1 MSEEQENTDFVE
13 RLKKMR
19 NDMKTPSVIGDTV
32 NKLEEIKKENEDLK
46 EKIKI
51 KDELIKRSEEL
62 LKKTLEAREKL
73 RKENEDTLNR
83 LQLDIGEKDETLK
96 QKDKELYELRLKAEN
111 SFEEPDIKEK
121 LISISDSVVNE
132 AVQLDLQNQIFALEN
147 NVKTLEF
154 TIETL
159 NLEIDKLK
167 KELSEKEES
176 STIDYVIP
184 VIEPVTPPAEP
195 ELAEPEPAEP
205 EPAQPSNTLETLCQD
220 LQTDLNRYKT
230 IVATLKNE
238 NTTLKTNLESKGT
251 PIVVDNT
258 DELKNENLSLKS
270 QVSELTQKMSEF
282 QKSLQSVPLETTKK
296 EDSDIKIR
304 ALQEEIRE
312 KEKKITD
319 LEASTTVQVI
329 ATPSGPVSGLV
340 EDLQNQIN
348 KLKIALMDKNKV
360 INELKK

>member
-1 MSEEQENTDFVE
+1 MSEEQENADFVE
-13 RLKKMR
+13 KLKQMR
-19 NDMKTPSVIGDTV
+19 NNMKTPSVIGDTV
-32 NKLEEIKKENEDLK
+32 NKLEEIKTENEDLK

-73 RKENEDTLNR
+73 RKENEETLNR
-83 LQLDIGEKDETLK
+83 LQLDMGEKDEILK

-111 SFEEPDIKEK
+111 SLVEPDIKEK

-132 AVQLDLQNQIFALEN
+132 ALQLDLQNQIFALEN

-167 KELSEKEES
+167 KELSEKEEAA
-176 STIDYVIP
+176 TIDYVIP
-184 VIEPVTPPAEP
+184 VIEPVTSP
-195 ELAEPEPAEP
+195 AEPEPAEP
-205 EPAQPSNTLETLCQD
+205 EPAQTSNTLETLCQD

-258 DELKNENLSLKS
+258 DELKNENLALKS
-270 QVSELTQKMSEF
+270 QVSELTQKMSEL
-282 QKSLQSVPLETTKK
+282 QKALQNVPLETPKK

-312 KEKKITD
+312 KEKKIAD
-319 LEASTTVQVI
+319 LEASTTVQVV

-348 KLKIALMDKNKV
+348 KLKIALLDKNKV

>member
-1 MSEEQENTDFVE
+1 MSEEQENKDFVE
-13 RLKKMR
+13 RLRQMK
-19 NDMKTPSVIGDTV
+19 NDMKTPSVIGDTF

-73 RKENEDTLNR
+73 RKENEDSLNR
-83 LQLDIGEKDETLK
+83 LQSDIAEKDEILK

-111 SFEEPDIKEK
+111 SLEEPDIKEK

-132 AVQLDLQNQIFALEN
+132 ALQLDLQNQIFSLEN

-159 NLEIDKLK
+159 HLEIDKLK
-167 KELSEKEES
+167 KELSEKEEAA
-176 STIDYVIP
+176 TIDYVIP
-184 VIEPVTPPAEP
+184 VIEPVTTPTEAEP
-195 ELAEPEPAEP
+195 AQP
-205 EPAQPSNTLETLCQD
+205 EPAQQSNTLETLCQD

-251 PIVVDNT
+251 PIVVDNI
-258 DELKNENLSLKS
+258 DELKNENLALKS
-270 QVSELTQKMSEF
+270 QVSELTQKMSVL
-282 QKSLQSVPLETTKK
+282 QKSLQNVPLENPKK

-304 ALQEEIRE
+304 ALQEEILE
-312 KEKKITD
+312 KDKKIAD

-348 KLKIALMDKNKV
+348 KLKIALMAEREKNK
-360 INELKK
+360 KS

>member
-1 MSEEQENTDFVE
+1 MSEEQENKDFVE
-13 RLKKMR
+13 RLRQMK
-19 NDMKTPSVIGDTV
+19 NDMKTPSVIGDTF

-73 RKENEDTLNR
+73 RKENEDSLNR
-83 LQLDIGEKDETLK
+83 LQSDIAEKDEILK

-111 SFEEPDIKEK
+111 SLEEPDIKEK

-132 AVQLDLQNQIFALEN
+132 ALQLDLQNQIFSLEN

-159 NLEIDKLK
+159 HLEIDKLK
-167 KELSEKEES
+167 KELSEKEEAV
-176 STIDYVIP
+176 TIDYVIP
-184 VIEPVTPPAEP
+184 VIEPVTTPAEP
-195 ELAEPEPAEP
+195 EAEPAEP
-205 EPAQPSNTLETLCQD
+205 EPAQQSNTLETLCQD
-220 LQTDLNRYKT
+220 LQTDLNKYKT

-251 PIVVDNT
+251 PIVVDNI
-258 DELKNENLSLKS
+258 DELKNENLALKS
-270 QVSELTQKMSEF
+270 QVSELTQKMSVL
-282 QKSLQSVPLETTKK
+282 QKSLQNVPLENPKK

-304 ALQEEIRE
+304 ALQEEILE
-312 KEKKITD
+312 KDKKIAD

-348 KLKIALMDKNKV
+348 KLKIALMAEREKNK
-360 INELKK
+360 KS

>member
-1 MSEEQENTDFVE
+1 MSEEQENKDFVE
-13 RLKKMR
+13 RLRQMK
-19 NDMKTPSVIGDTV
+19 NDMKTPSVIGDTF

-73 RKENEDTLNR
+73 RKENEDSLNR
-83 LQLDIGEKDETLK
+83 LQSDIAEKDEILK

-111 SFEEPDIKEK
+111 SLEEPDIKEK

-132 AVQLDLQNQIFALEN
+132 ALQLDLQNQIFALEN

-159 NLEIDKLK
+159 HLEIDKLK
-167 KELSEKEES
+167 KELSEKEEAA
-176 STIDYVIP
+176 TIDYVIP
-184 VIEPVTPPAEP
+184 VIEPVTT
-195 ELAEPEPAEP
+195 PAEP
-205 EPAQPSNTLETLCQD
+205 EPAAPEPAQPEPVQSSSTLETLCQD

-238 NTTLKTNLESKGT
+238 NITLKTSLESKGT
-251 PIVVDNT
+251 PTVVDNT
-258 DELKNENLSLKS
+258 NELKKENLALKS
-270 QVSELTQKMSEF
+270 QVSELTQKMSVL
-282 QKSLQSVPLETTKK
+282 QKSLQNVPLETPKK

-304 ALQEEIRE
+304 ALQEEILE
-312 KEKKITD
+312 KDKKIAD

-348 KLKIALMDKNKV
+348 KLKIALMAEREKNK
-360 INELKK
+360 KS

>member
-13 RLKKMR
+13 KLRQMK
-19 NDMKTPSVIGDTV
+19 NDMKTPSVIGDTF

-73 RKENEDTLNR
+73 RKENEGALNR
-83 LQLDIGEKDETLK
+83 LQLDIAEKDEILK

-111 SFEEPDIKEK
+111 SLEEPDIKEK

-132 AVQLDLQNQIFALEN
+132 ALQLDLQNQIFTLEN

-159 NLEIDKLK
+159 HLEIDKLK
-167 KELSEKEES
+167 KELSEKEEAA
-176 STIDYVIP
+176 TIDYVIP
-184 VIEPVTPPAEP
+184 VIEP
-195 ELAEPEPAEP
+195 EPAQP
-205 EPAQPSNTLETLCQD
+205 EPAQQSNTLETLCQD

-258 DELKNENLSLKS
+258 DELKNENLALKS
-270 QVSELTQKMSEF
+270 QVSEMTQKMSEL
-282 QKSLQSVPLETTKK
+282 QKSLQNAPLEIPKK
-296 EDSDIKIR
+296 EDSNIKIR

-312 KEKKITD
+312 KERRIAD